1 MLPTSVTTPL
11 LVFSIKP
18 ISVTRLQTNNQIE
31 RKHLNFQLLVQRTK
45 EENIINVKHQQR
57 LNGEIDATKTQET
70 FEALR
75 IKNITALV
83 IFLIN

>member
-1 MLPTSVTTPL
+1 
-11 LVFSIKP
+11 
-18 ISVTRLQTNNQIE
+18 
-31 RKHLNFQLLVQRTK
+31 VQRTK

-83 IFLIN
+83 IFFNKPTAVTL